1 MFDGMLEILACHHR
15 ASVRPIKGGHHVIC
29 FSSRETV
36 TRIKPNSVF
45 GRSLT
50 MGTSAWNKT
59 FTTAAIIAAIAG
71 PICVIVLLWSF
82 SD

>member
-1 MFDGMLEILACHHR
+1 M
-15 ASVRPIKGGHHVIC
+15 
-29 FSSRETV
+29 

-50 MGTSAWNKT
+50 MGTAWNKA
-59 FTTAAIIAAIAG
+59 FTTAAIVAAIAG

>member
-1 MFDGMLEILACHHR
+1 M
-15 ASVRPIKGGHHVIC
+15 
-29 FSSRETV
+29 

-45 GRSLT
+45 RRSLT

-59 FTTAAIIAAIAG
+59 FITAAIVAAIAG

>member
-1 MFDGMLEILACHHR
+1 M
-15 ASVRPIKGGHHVIC
+15 
-29 FSSRETV
+29 

-50 MGTSAWNKT
+50 MGTSACNKT
-59 FTTAAIIAAIAG
+59 FTTAAIVAAIAG

>member
-1 MFDGMLEILACHHR
+1 M
-15 ASVRPIKGGHHVIC
+15 
-29 FSSRETV
+29 
-36 TRIKPNSVF
+36 TRIKPNPVF

-50 MGTSAWNKT
+50 MGTSAWNKA
-59 FTTAAIIAAIAG
+59 FTTAAIVAAIVG

>member
-1 MFDGMLEILACHHR
+1 
-15 ASVRPIKGGHHVIC
+15 
-29 FSSRETV
+29 V

-50 MGTSAWNKT
+50 VGMSV
-59 FTTAAIIAAIAG
+59 TTVAIVAAIAG